1 MVTHRRMVEE
11 EGADFYPTPPWGTA
25 ALLKYVKFDGE
36 ILEPC
41 CGTGEMAE
49 VLKAAGYPVI
59 HSDLHDRGYGAVAN
73 FFDIDTKFANIVT
86 NPPFNIA
93 EEVFE
98 HAFKL
103 ARRKVCLLL
112 RTAFLESRRRY
123 ETIYRTRRPSL
134 LLVFTERL
142 SMYPKGLE
150 QNGGGTTSYSW
161 FVWDVENP
169 AKTTQVEWIE
179 PGMKPGSKSV
189 GGLLRLMETAE

>member
-1 MVTHRRMVEE
+1 MVEE
-11 EGADFYPTPPWGTA
+11 EGADFYPTPPWGTS

-49 VLKAAGYPVI
+49 VLRAGGYPVI
-59 HSDLHDRGYGAVAN
+59 ASDLHSRGYGEVVDFFDRKDKVAN
-73 FFDIDTKFANIVT
+73 VVT

-98 HAFKL
+98 HAYKL

-112 RTAFLESRRRY
+112 RTAFLESRKRY
-123 ETIYRTRRPSL
+123 ELIYRTRRPSI

-142 SMYPKGLE
+142 SMYPKGQE

-161 FVWDVENP
+161 FVWDKEV
-169 AKTTQVEWIE
+169 ADGSTHVEWIE

-189 GGLLRLMETAE
+189 GGLLRLMETTP